1 MYQRLAI
8 GLCTVL
14 LTAACGQAVRH
25 TNART
30 VSAKQ
35 VAAAAR
41 SDIAVAGRTTGENEL
56 LRRIVDGMDPS
67 DILSV
72 SIVGPPVSAPNI
84 PASSAWLKVTHPG
97 IASTTRAALAR
108 GRWEG
113 LVVAGAYLDQCKA
126 AEVPCIQGVELVGP
140 QGREDGDF
148 TAVTHLHHPILGAT
162 SASDTRIATRLE
174 AAAQNAGLTNV
185 SISFEDAAGFSVPVL
200 TAKSNDPKG
209 FTSRYHS
216 TTILGN
222 HPPFASLVELHNST
236 GSVFYVEGL
245 SPATRQGTAWV
256 SPGLHADTLGFN
268 SAQS

>member
-1 MYQRLAI
+1 MYQRLAV
-8 GLCTVL
+8 GLCAVL
-14 LTAACGQAVRH
+14 LTAGCGQAVRH
-25 TNART
+25 TNARHA
-30 VSAKQ
+30 SPKY

-41 SDIAVAGRTTGENEL
+41 KGITVAGRTTGEHKL

-84 PASSAWLKVTHPG
+84 PASSAWLRVTHPG

-113 LVVAGAYLDQCKA
+113 LVVAGAYLDQCKS
-126 AEVPCIQGVELVGP
+126 AEVPCIEGVELVGP
-140 QGREDGDF
+140 QGQEDGDF
-148 TAVTHLHHPILGAT
+148 TAVTHLHYPILGAT
-162 SASDTRIATRLE
+162 SASDTRIAARLK
-174 AAAQNAGLTNV
+174 AAAQDAGLSNV

-200 TAKSNDPKG
+200 TAKSDDPKS

-216 TTILGN
+216 TTILGD
-222 HPPFASLVELHNST
+222 HPPFASLVELTDST

-245 SPATRQGTAWV
+245 APATRQGTAWV
-256 SPGLHADTLGFN
+256 SPGLHTDTLGFDP
-268 SAQS
+268 AQS